1 MTILILNAFLYL
13 LWLVRTYRREKEV
26 TIYSFLIGLITVVS
40 LCGVYIVGMD
50 YYKYEDP
57 NKIRNIVPYV
67 LSFIG
72 FFLLFFPFKN
82 YNRNFRLYQPEFLSP
97 AFNYFLYIWV
107 FVCGALLII
116 RIRQAA
122 MGVAFGLD
130 QAYDMRHNDGLQLPW
145 MMPMNEFEAKII
157 WIGSILLNVTSPLM
171 MFYSVFCLKR
181 GEKYLPLLVLIISV
195 LPFILD
201 GLASG
206 SRGYMVWSFF
216 RLVFIFL
223 LLKEKLPSVMVKKI
237 FGVIS
242 ISMGI
247 VLVFT
252 IMTSVLRLENTGDTT
267 PLAGIL
273 HYFGEPFP
281 NVDCLYWNNVF
292 NHPMG
297 DRLFP
302 DFTNFAGHVGNS
314 SDEYFK
320 YWTAITGVHCENWK
334 IYFIDLYI
342 EFDIAGAL
350 LFIAA
355 VSLLFTIF
363 FKKYLISVYTIPVYY
378 FYFELCSSSFTGYNQ
393 FSSQII
399 SSLTMLFWQDIMLF
413 VFCRGKKN
421 TLNNNKL

>member
-1 MTILILNAFLYL
+1 M
-13 LWLVRTYRREKEV
+13 WLVRTCKREKTI
-26 TIYSFLIGLITVVS
+26 TIYSFLIGLIAIVS
-40 LCGVYIVGMD
+40 ICGVYIVGTNI
-50 YYKYEDP
+50 YKYENP
-57 NKIRNIVPYV
+57 NKIRDIFPYL
-67 LSFIG
+67 LSFLG

-82 YNRNFRLYQPEFLSP
+82 YNRQFQLYQPEFLSP
-97 AFNYFLYIWV
+97 TFNYFVKVWLC
-107 FVCGALLII
+107 VCGALLLI

-122 MGVAFGLD
+122 MGVMFGLD
-130 QAYDMRHNDGLQLPW
+130 LAYDMRHNDGLQLPW

-171 MFYSVFCLKR
+171 MFYSVFSLKR

-237 FGVIS
+237 FGIIS
-242 ISMGI
+242 FSMGI

-252 IMTSVLRLENTGDTT
+252 IMTSVLRLGDTGDTT
-267 PLAGIL
+267 PFDGIL

-281 NVDCLYWNNVF
+281 NVNCLYWEQVI

-302 DFTNFAGHVGNS
+302 DFTNFAGHVGSS
-314 SDEYFK
+314 SDDYFK
-320 YWTAITGVHCENWK
+320 YWTARTGVHCENWK

-350 LFIAA
+350 LFISV
-355 VSLLFTIF
+355 VSLLFTRF
-363 FKKYLISVYTIPVYY
+363 FKKYVISVYTIPVYY
-378 FYFELCSSSFTGYNQ
+378 FYFELCASSFTGYNL

-399 SSLTMLFWQDIMLF
+399 SYATMLFWQNILLF
-413 VFCRGKKN
+413 VFCRGS
-421 TLNNNKL
+421 NNIFRNRIR